1 MMVTMTNT
9 ARRQALARMLGLL
22 VAAASTMLAMPAHA
36 GAEESVAALQ
46 SEWEQIKYRQ
56 PADRQERAFE
66 ALAKKAAAVRSEF
79 RDRAD
84 VDIWY
89 AIVLASHAGARGGLG
104 ALSLAREAKGA
115 LEQAIARDPRALEG
129 SAYTSLGS
137 LYYQVPGW
145 PIGFGDKDKAREL
158 LARALAINP
167 RGIDPNFFMGDFLYR
182 TGDYAGAKRSLELAL
197 QAAARP
203 ARPLADEGRRR
214 EVEALL
220 ALVKQ
225 KLD

>member
-1 MMVTMTNT
+1 MAAV
-9 ARRQALARMLGLL
+9 AALALGATFGLG
-22 VAAASTMLAMPAHA
+22 AAPALAGP
-36 GAEESVAALQ
+36 EESVAALQ

-56 PADRQERAFE
+56 PADRQERTFE

-89 AIVLASHAGARGGLG
+89 AIVLASHAGAKGGLG
-104 ALSLAREAKGA
+104 ALSLAKEAKVA
-115 LEQAIARDPRALEG
+115 LEQAIARDPKALEG

-158 LARALAINP
+158 LARALTINP

-182 TGDYAGAKRSLELAL
+182 TGDYEGSRRSLELAL
-197 QAAARP
+197 QAPTRP

-214 EVEALL
+214 EAEALL
-220 ALVKQ
+220 VLVRQ
-225 KLD
+225 KLN